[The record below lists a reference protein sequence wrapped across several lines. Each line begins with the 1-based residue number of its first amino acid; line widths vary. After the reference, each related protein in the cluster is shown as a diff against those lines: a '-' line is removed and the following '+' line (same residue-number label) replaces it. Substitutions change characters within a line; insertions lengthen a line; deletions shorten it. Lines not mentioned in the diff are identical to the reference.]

1 MSLDHTFLA
10 VYGAELPEA
19 DWLHVYDRLEDLRRA
34 QGPAGDAED
43 VQLFTVSGERGPD
56 RVLIGAATVSFA
68 PGSCRSVRDFPPS
81 PGRDAAVRRAA
92 EFVGHAE
99 PIEPGWL
106 FVHDLS

>member
-68 PGSCRSVRDFPPS
+68 PGSCRSVRDFPHRPGGTRPYGGPPS
-81 PGRDAAVRRAA
+81 LSGMQSPSSRA
-92 EFVGHAE
+92 GC
-99 PIEPGWL
+99 
-106 FVHDLS
+106 SSTT